1 LISRE
6 LREYSKCIF
15 FHMILP
21 LVPLVLELLATGIAS
36 GQPRVSVQ
44 SLTLSGAMYSVTIG
58 ITSES
63 KATFGFMVVVG
74 LLNAVAFGTVAA
86 LVAIHQ
92 TIHYEEL
99 IKAASIVCIT
109 LIFCIHAIERYGR
122 HITDGRPFWE
132 RTG

>member
-1 LISRE
+1 
-6 LREYSKCIF
+6 
-15 FHMILP
+15 MILP

-92 TIHYEEL
+92 TINYEGL
-99 IKAASIVCIT
+99 IKAASIICIA
-109 LIFCIHAIERYGR
+109 LIFFIHAYERYGR

-132 RTG
+132 RNG